1 MYACTRCYTMKYG
14 CSLRWFG
21 EVILFGVI
29 YCYVVK
35 VDLSRV
41 VIVSIVRVLIHVCRR
56 SNEFCVGETYEFGE
70 LVRRTN
76 GVVIQLK

>member
-1 MYACTRCYTMKYG
+1 MYACARCDTVKYG
-14 CSLRWFG
+14 CSLGCFG

-29 YCYVVK
+29 YCYIVK
-35 VDLSRV
+35 DLSRV
-41 VIVSIVRVLIHVCRR
+41 VIVSIVWILIHVCRR
-56 SNEFCVGETYEFGE
+56 SDGFCVGEAYEFGE

>member
-1 MYACTRCYTMKYG
+1 MKYG
-14 CSLRWFG
+14 CSLRWVG

-29 YCYVVK
+29 YCYIVK
-35 VDLSRV
+35 VDLSSD
-41 VIVSIVRVLIHVCRR
+41 VIVSIIYVLIRVCRR
-56 SNEFCVGETYEFGE
+56 SDGFCVGETYEFGE